1 MSNITTI
8 LSSDI
13 IHQICYFLT
22 KKELYSLFLTTK
34 KFKYLKKLII
44 GTTLMLYE
52 KYQIFRKCK
61 ICKHDDYKHIRRIL
75 YKNKP
80 MYKGFLPDN
89 IEYIKCIYGFNQP
102 INPGVLPAQLI
113 HLDLGFFF
121 NQPLDIGVLPPFL
134 VYLNLGFVFNHALQP
149 KVLPSS
155 LQHIVFGKYFNKKI
169 DKYVLPSGLKIIG
182 IYRRNKHNFLPDCLP
197 EDCIIEYY

>member
-1 MSNITTI
+1 MSNITNKISTD
-8 LSSDI
+8 LV
-13 IHQICYFLT
+13 HHICYFLT

-44 GTTLMLYE
+44 GTTLVLYD

-89 IEYIKCIYGFNQP
+89 IEYLKCIYGFNQP
-102 INPGVLPAQLI
+102 IHTGVLPAKLV
-113 HLDLGFFF
+113 HLNLGFFF
-121 NQPLDIGVLPPFL
+121 NHPLNVGVLPPFL
-134 VYLNLGFVFNHALQP
+134 VYLNLGFVFNYIIFSTIIYTTNNFDYINVIFVLLFLSSP
-149 KVLPSS
+149 KYNIINSS
-155 LQHIVFGKYFNKKI
+155 LIVVDLYYI
-169 DKYVLPSGLKIIG
+169 DLKMYIDDG
-182 IYRRNKHNFLPDCLP
+182 
-197 EDCIIEYY
+197 